1 MTSSVIVCNGCCCG
15 NLEKGHDKV
24 PIELLENDW
33 ERHGLKEVVTLKIS
47 GCLGP
52 CSMRNVAIL
61 DTLEGPIWL
70 GGLSGEEH
78 YRGIVDWAL
87 DYTTNGPKSSLSEI
101 LQQLVFE
108 RTQNFKIQE
117 LRRNF

>member
-1 MTSSVIVCNGCCCG
+1 MAPNVIVCNGCCCG

-24 PIELLENDW
+24 PIDLLEKEW
-33 ERHGLKEVVTLKIS
+33 ESHGLNDNITLKIS

-70 GGLSGEEH
+70 GGLSSEGH

-87 DYTTNGPKSSLSEI
+87 DYATNGPESSLSET
-101 LQQLVFE
+101 LQQLIFE
-108 RTQNFKIQE
+108 RTQNFKVQE
-117 LRRNF
+117 PRRNF

>member
-24 PIELLENDW
+24 PIEFLENEW

-52 CSMRNVAIL
+52 CSMRNVEIL
-61 DTLEGPIWL
+61 DNLEGPMWL
-70 GGLSGEEH
+70 GGLSGDGH

-101 LQQLVFE
+101 LQKLVFE

-117 LRRNF
+117 PRRNF

>member
-70 GGLSGEEH
+70 RGLSGEEH

-87 DYTTNGPKSSLSEI
+87 DYTTNGPESSLSEI

-117 LRRNF
+117 PRRNF

>member
-1 MTSSVIVCNGCCCG
+1 MAPNVIVCNGCCCG

-24 PIELLENDW
+24 PIDLI
-33 ERHGLKEVVTLKIS
+33 EREWKSHGLNENVTLKIS

-52 CSMRNVAIL
+52 CSRRNVAIL

-70 GGLSGEEH
+70 GGLSGEGH

-87 DYTTNGPKSSLSEI
+87 DYTTNGSDSSLSET
-101 LQQLVFE
+101 LQQLIFE

-117 LRRNF
+117 PRRNF

>member
-1 MTSSVIVCNGCCCG
+1 MTPNVIVCNGCCCG

-24 PIELLENDW
+24 PIELLENEW
-33 ERHGLKEVVTLKIS
+33 ERHGLKENVTLKIS

-70 GGLSGEEH
+70 GGLSGEGH

-87 DYTTNGPKSSLSEI
+87 DYTTNGLESSLSEI

-117 LRRNF
+117 PRRNF